1 MIKEKLIAIVGKEN
15 VSDLETDKIA
25 YSRDCFPLKLMQY
38 KEGNMSPFPDYIVWV
53 ENAQQIS
60 EILKMA
66 NKNKIPVIP
75 FGGGGGVNGGV
86 IPITG
91 GILLDVQKMDKIIE
105 INEES
110 LYVTVQAG
118 ILGQH
123 LEDALNRKGYT
134 YAHLPSSLQCSTIGG
149 FTANRS
155 AGALSS
161 KYGKIEDMVFD
172 LEVVL
177 PNGDI
182 IHTNPPKAPR
192 SATGPDLTQ
201 FFIGSEGCFGV
212 ITEVTLI
219 IHPLPDF
226 RKFIGF
232 LFNDLHSGLE
242 AVKKIF
248 RTGIKPS
255 IVRLYDDVEAR
266 MVYKITDIEKG
277 QSYLTLSFDGFE
289 NTRELLEHEYNICYD
304 ICKNEG
310 GKDMGEEGG
319 KIWFENRLN
328 MYFPNKQYHLS
339 NVLADTIDVATTFDN
354 IENLYYKMKEAIK
367 RRKINVMAHWSHF
380 YPNGGSM
387 YMIFV
392 MIEKNKDHR
401 AEKLYEAAW
410 HDGLEACVTNGGTL
424 SHHHGVGIFKGN
436 YMPKQLGKTF
446 DLLKIFKKTIDPNNI
461 MNPGKLGFPK

>member
-1 MIKEKLIAIVGKEN
+1 MVKEKLIAILGEKN
-15 VSDLETDKIA
+15 VSDLEADKIS
-25 YSRDCFPLKLMQY
+25 YSRDCFPVKIMQY
-38 KEGNMSPFPDYIVWV
+38 KEGTMEPLPDYILWP

-60 EILKMA
+60 EILKIA
-66 NKNKIPVIP
+66 NESKIPVIP
-75 FGGGGGVNGGV
+75 YGGGAGVNGGI

-91 GILLDVQKMDKIIE
+91 GILLDVQKLDKVTV

-110 LYVTVQAG
+110 LFVTAQAG

-123 LEDALNRKGYT
+123 LEDALNQRGYT
-134 YAHLPSSLQCSTIGG
+134 YAHLPSSLQCSTLGG
-149 FTANRS
+149 FAANRS

-161 KYGKIEDMVFD
+161 KYGKIEDMVID

-182 IHTNPPKAPR
+182 IHTNPTKTPR

-201 FFIGSEGCFGV
+201 LFIGSEGCLGV
-212 ITEVTLI
+212 ITEITLK
-219 IHPLPDF
+219 IHPIPDIL
-226 RKFIGF
+226 KFIGF
-232 LFNDLHSGLE
+232 LFDDLHSGLE

-248 RTGIKPS
+248 RTTIRPS

-266 MVYKITDIEKG
+266 MVYHVSDIEKG
-277 QSYLTLSFDGFE
+277 QSYLTLAFDGYE
-289 NTRELLEHEYNICYD
+289 NTKELMEKEYQICYD
-304 ICKNEG
+304 ICKKEG

-319 KIWFENRLN
+319 KIWFQNRLN
-328 MYFPNKQYHLS
+328 MYYPNRQYHMA

-354 IENLYYKMKEAIK
+354 LENLYYKMKEAIK

-401 AEKLYEAAW
+401 AERLYEEAW
-410 HDGLEACVTNGGTL
+410 SDGLDACVANGGTL
-424 SHHHGVGIFKGN
+424 SHHHGVGIFKGKW
-436 YMPKQLGKTF
+436 MPKQLGSAF
-446 DLLKIFKKTIDPNNI
+446 ELLKKLKMTIDPNNI

>member
-1 MIKEKLIAIVGKEN
+1 MLKKDLISIVGEKN

-38 KEGNMSPFPDYIVWV
+38 KEGNMSPLPDFIVWV
-53 ENAQQIS
+53 ENAEQIS
-60 EILKMA
+60 EILKIA
-66 NKNKIPVIP
+66 NENKIPIIP
-75 FGGGGGVNGGV
+75 FGGGGGVNGGI

-91 GILLDVQKMDKIIE
+91 GIILDVQKMDKIIE

-110 LYVTVQAG
+110 LYVTAQAG

-123 LEDALNRKGYT
+123 LEDALNQRGYT

-149 FTANRS
+149 FAANRS
-155 AGALSS
+155 AGVLSS
-161 KYGKIEDMVFD
+161 KYGKIEDMVID

-182 IHTNPPKAPR
+182 IHTNPPKTPR

-201 FFIGSEGCFGV
+201 FFVGTEGCFGV
-212 ITEVTLI
+212 ITEVTLK

-248 RTGIKPS
+248 RTGIRPS

-266 MVYKITDIEKG
+266 MVYKISDIEKG
-277 QSYLTLSFDGFE
+277 QSYLTLAFDGFN
-289 NTRELLEHEYNICYD
+289 NTRELLENEYKICYE
-304 ICKNEG
+304 ICKKLG
-310 GKDMGEEGG
+310 GQDMGEEGG

-328 MYFPNKQYHLS
+328 MYYPNKQYHMAH
-339 NVLADTIDVATTFDN
+339 VLADTIDVATTFDN

-380 YPNGGSM
+380 YPTGGSM

-401 AEKLYEAAW
+401 AEKLYEEAW
-410 HDGLEACVTNGGTL
+410 HDGLEACVANGGTL
-424 SHHHGVGIFKGN
+424 SHHHGVGIFKGK
-436 YMPKQLGKTF
+436 YMPKQLGSAF
-446 DLLKIFKKTIDPNNI
+446 ELLKLFKKTIDPNNI